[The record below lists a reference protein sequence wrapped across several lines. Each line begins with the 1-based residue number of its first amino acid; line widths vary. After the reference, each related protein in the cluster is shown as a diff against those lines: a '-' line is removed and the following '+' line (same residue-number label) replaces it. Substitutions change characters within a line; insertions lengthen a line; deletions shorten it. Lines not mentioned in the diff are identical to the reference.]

1 MATTSSFFRA
11 PTRVQ
16 LREWLDGYMFA
27 LPFIIG
33 FLVFFL
39 FPMGYSA
46 WLAAQKWDLIGEPVF
61 VGFAN
66 IQKALTDELAQLAD
80 RNERVAALRAVL
92 VRFDE
97 VLADHQRNV
106 AAVRDGST
114 ILSIRWARS
123 ELADLLTASK
133 TLAGPVTVGTGATG
147 SAPIDGEISAF
158 SVTGLALFT

>member
-1 MATTSSFFRA
+1 MASTSSFFRA

-66 IQKALTDELAQLAD
+66 IQKALTDELALKSLYNSAYYTVFAVPFQLVIAFTL
-80 RNERVAALRAVL
+80 ALALTQR
-92 VRFDE
+92 VRFRDFYRAGFYLPIIIP
-97 VLADHQRNV
+97 VVASAVVWQRVFHPDSGIMNN
-106 AAVRDGST
+106 
-114 ILSIRWARS
+114 LM
-123 ELADLLTASK
+123 
-133 TLAGPVTVGTGATG
+133 
-147 SAPIDGEISAF
+147 
-158 SVTGLALFT
+158 GLFGVPP